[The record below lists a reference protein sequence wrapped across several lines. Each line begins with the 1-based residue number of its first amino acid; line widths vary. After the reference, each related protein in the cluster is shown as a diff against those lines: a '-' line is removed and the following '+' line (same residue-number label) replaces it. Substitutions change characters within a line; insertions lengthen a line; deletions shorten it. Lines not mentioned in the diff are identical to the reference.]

1 MSANLPEDLSGRQS
15 AEAEALK
22 QQEAEALERQRL
34 EAAASGSQSAEA
46 ATRPQ
51 ESPVAKAEHEKLNF
65 DREDEQPMHK
75 IALMTAVAENLPF
88 SIGKGLMEAEVRDD
102 EETVGELTN
111 SLGFR
116 LLKKSAIVQ
125 GGLSRRIGER
135 RADETEEDYLKRALK
150 ENTPIVNS
158 AIAWTNYAQKKVRKC
173 LRDEWND
180 EKSPYGSSGV
190 RFAQGKTQPGSAA
203 MREITVTW
211 THMAA

>member
-1 MSANLPEDLSGRQS
+1 M
-15 AEAEALK
+15 
-22 QQEAEALERQRL
+22 
-34 EAAASGSQSAEA
+34 
-46 ATRPQ
+46 
-51 ESPVAKAEHEKLNF
+51 KAEHEKLNF
-65 DREDEQPMHK
+65 DKEEVQPMHK
-75 IALMTAVAENLPF
+75 IALMTAVGEDLPF
-88 SIGKGLMEAEVRDD
+88 AIGKGLAP
-102 EETVGELTN
+102 G
-111 SLGFR
+111 
-116 LLKKSAIVQ
+116 
-125 GGLSRRIGER
+125 
-135 RADETEEDYLKRALK
+135 EDYLKRALK